1 MTPNLRSCGQT
12 PTRPPGIRGRRK
24 RTTSFQCCSGNSRN
38 SVVHL
43 HDGNGRLGRLII
55 VLQLLRAGVL
65 SEPLLTVSPWFEAR
79 RIDYQDN
86 LQRVSMTG
94 DWDSWVQFFAQGI
107 QAQAESTA
115 TKVSE
120 LLAYRDRVRIEARNA
135 GMKGLAIDM
144 LDELFTWSVVTAA
157 SVARRRTVSP
167 QAVNTAI
174 NKLVNLGAMRE
185 QTGRNY
191 NRVFAAT
198 EVVNILLR

>member
-1 MTPNLRSCGQT
+1 M
-12 PTRPPGIRGRRK
+12 
-24 RTTSFQCCSGNSRN
+24 
-38 SVVHL
+38 
-43 HDGNGRLGRLII
+43 II

-144 LDELFTWSVVTAA
+144 LDELFTWPVVTAA